1 MYQHGDQQVV
11 FDPWTGVRRKVKA
24 FRKMPLVDG
33 MNYENMIGSGHMEK
47 TMACRTALTMS
58 IDRLDEVTCTLPQI
72 NILSDKILK
81 RLPMSKDMVK
91 QIRGSDE
98 LEIVDESLL
107 CETDSDDELS
117 DQNSKELPA
126 NARCEQPQ
134 KADRELTKGN
144 GLVREGE
151 ESEGAKPTA
160 KLPSNAKGHASK
172 RPRHDASTSKYFDVR
187 RREQC

>member
-1 MYQHGDQQVV
+1 
-11 FDPWTGVRRKVKA
+11 
-24 FRKMPLVDG
+24 
-33 MNYENMIGSGHMEK
+33 MIDSGHMEK
-47 TMACRTALTMS
+47 ACRTALPMS
-58 IDRLDEVTCTLPQI
+58 IDRLDEVTCVLPQI

-91 QIRGSDE
+91 QIRGSGV

-126 NARCEQPQ
+126 NKHCEQPE
-134 KADRELTKGN
+134 KAGHELTKGK

-151 ESEGAKPTA
+151 ESEGENPTVD
-160 KLPSNAKGHASK
+160 LPSDAKGHASK
-172 RPRHDASTSKYFDVR
+172 RPRQGASASKYFHVLEDENNARVPGENER
-187 RREQC
+187 TAFELATHES